1 MTESGI
7 MGNAKITASILE
19 ELKSRKIYLSIDD
32 FGTGY
37 SSLSYLHLLPVNTLK
52 IDRSF
57 VSHIQNDGQ
66 NTEIIRV
73 IIALLDSLEIQA
85 IAEGIETSSQLQ
97 YLKTLGCEFG
107 QGYFFSPPLDAEFAR
122 RLLQAPPNWL

>member
-1 MTESGI
+1 